1 MALLLFV
8 RSVHGETAPVEV
20 DMDGTVEDLRAEI
33 QRVLDLNCRPS
44 LSYQGS
50 QLEFGALADSGL
62 SSEAVV
68 EVAVGMD
75 WSRDHADYRM
85 KDPDFFE
92 VLDSHRVLYKK
103 REGWSGIRG
112 VGGVR
117 SGVVAWEYRIEEL
130 CFTEATPKIVLGCCT
145 DRLSTFYDG
154 LDSEESWLVHVP
166 SGDCQHRKW
175 RKAFPRFCYGDVI
188 KCEVDCVELKVRFYV
203 NGKTCENG
211 EFDLPPATTLYPYVM
226 FSSPLSLSAS
236 LT

>member
-154 LDSEESWLVHVP
+154 LCEP
-166 SGDCQHRKW
+166 SGRVPGAPARQR
-175 RKAFPRFCYGDVI
+175 RELVGPRA
-188 KCEVDCVELKVRFYV
+188 ERRLPAPQVEE
-203 NGKTCENG
+203 GI
-211 EFDLPPATTLYPYVM
+211 
-226 FSSPLSLSAS
+226 SPLL
-236 LT
+236 LRGRDQMRGGLR